1 MVSVPPGLVVEV
13 VISPEMIAAG
23 IEAMKE
29 AKVMCLEDGDVVI
42 EIFLAMYGM
51 SLCDVEVLH

>member
-1 MVSVPPGLVVEV
+1 MAIVGIEVP
-13 VISPEMIAAG
+13 ISPEMIAAG

-29 AKVMCLEDGDVVI
+29 ARVMCLEDGDVVI

-51 SLCDVEVLH
+51 SLCDCEAIH